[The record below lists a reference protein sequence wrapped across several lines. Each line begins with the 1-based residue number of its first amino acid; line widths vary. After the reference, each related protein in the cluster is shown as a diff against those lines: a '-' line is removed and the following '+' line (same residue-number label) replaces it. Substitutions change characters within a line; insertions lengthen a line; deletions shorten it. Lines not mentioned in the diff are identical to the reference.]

1 MIDEKLIKGYEVGDW
16 IGDYDPA
23 ISDPSSVKMRLKF
36 QQGDWVVPVDNDGM
50 NNGSVKF
57 KGSMHPSWVWKAY
70 GQVGEVIGR
79 YSGSA
84 GPHYA
89 IRVPMLKKVY
99 PIHQWFLRRA
109 TQEEIEAAKKDVQF
123 KDLKKKLPELEGI
136 F

>member
-16 IGDYDPA
+16 IVKYDPA

-89 IRVPMLKKVY
+89 IRVPLLKKVY
-99 PIHQWFLRRA
+99 PIHQWFLRKA
-109 TQEEIEAAKKDVQF
+109 TKEEVQRN
-123 KDLKKKLPELEGI
+123 DMGVRVASVEDELPELKGM

>member
-1 MIDEKLIKGYEVGDW
+1 MIDEILFKGYEVGDW

-23 ISDPSSVKMRLKF
+23 ISSVQKKLKF
-36 QQGDWVVPVDNDGM
+36 QQGDWVVPVDNDRMG
-50 NNGSVKF
+50 KF

-70 GQVGEVIGR
+70 VQVGEVIGR

-89 IRVPMLKKVY
+89 IRVPLLKNVY
-99 PIHQWFLRRA
+99 PIHQWFLRKA
-109 TQEEIEAAKKDVQF
+109 TMEEIEYAKKEVQF

>member
-1 MIDEKLIKGYEVGDW
+1 MIDEILFKGYEVGDW

-23 ISDPSSVKMRLKF
+23 ISSVQKKFTF
-36 QQGDWVVPVDNDGM
+36 QQGDWVVPVDHDRLGN
-50 NNGSVKF
+50 F

-70 GQVGEVIGR
+70 GQVGDVIGR

-84 GPHYA
+84 GLHYA
-89 IRVPMLKKVY
+89 IRVPLLKKVY
-99 PIHQWFLRRA
+99 PIHLWFLRKA
-109 TQEEIEAAKKDVQF
+109 TMEEIEATKKEVQF

>member
-1 MIDEKLIKGYEVGDW
+1 MIDEILFQGYEVGDW
-16 IGDYDPA
+16 IVKYDPA
-23 ISDPSSVKMRLKF
+23 ISSVQKKLKF
-36 QQGDWVVPVDNDGM
+36 QQGDWVVVIDND
-50 NNGSVKF
+50 NGVFGVSKF
-57 KGSMHPSWVWKAY
+57 KGKMHPSWVWKAY

-89 IRVPMLKKVY
+89 IKVPSLKKVY
-99 PIHQWFLRRA
+99 PIHQWFLRKA
-109 TQEEIEAAKKDVQF
+109 TMEEIESAKKDVQF